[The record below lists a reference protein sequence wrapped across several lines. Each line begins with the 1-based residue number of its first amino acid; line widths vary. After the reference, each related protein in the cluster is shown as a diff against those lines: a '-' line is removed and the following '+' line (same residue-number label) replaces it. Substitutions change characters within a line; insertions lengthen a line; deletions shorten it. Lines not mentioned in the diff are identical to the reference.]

1 MPSQFTYKNASFSS
15 QNCPKNT
22 PVFQSDS
29 SGKEKDAET
38 GYHYFGARYY
48 NSDLSLWLSVDPMAD
63 KYPSLS
69 PYNYCEFNPLK
80 YIDPDGQEKII
91 RFRTQKPDSYT
102 YHGRNI
108 FKRYSQD
115 LKNYSKNRNLFD
127 QAQKYNDN
135 EGIIHLF
142 AHGSPQS
149 VDMAEQGEKDARS
162 LYTFL
167 LNNSDVFQK
176 KFEKGETSLLI
187 MHSCKTGKGEK
198 SIAQQLSGYAGDD
211 LLIIAPSKNVSLKNG
226 EQVEKKGTW
235 NVFYKGEKIGR
246 YSGRIDFEKQLK
258 GKNPQGIINYW
269 KHIYHEK
276 HTNE

>member
-1 MPSQFTYKNASFSS
+1 MSSLFTYNPTSFSS
-15 QNCPKNT
+15 QISPQST
-22 PVFQSDS
+22 PVFYPAS

-38 GYHYFGARYY
+38 GYYYFGARYY
-48 NSDLSLWLSVDPMAD
+48 NSDLSLWLSVDPMSD

-102 YHGRNI
+102 YQGKSI

-115 LKNYSKNRNLFD
+115 LNIYSKNQRLFN

-142 AHGSPQS
+142 AHGSPGS
-149 VDMAEQGEKDARS
+149 VDMAEHGEKDAQS

-167 LNNSDVFQK
+167 LNNSEVYQK
-176 KFEKGETSLLI
+176 NFEKGETSLLI
-187 MHSCKTGKGEK
+187 MHSCKTGKGDN
-198 SIAQQLSGYAGDD
+198 SIAQQLSEIAETD
-211 LLIIAPSKNVSLKNG
+211 LMVIAPSNNVSLKDG
-226 EQVEKKGTW
+226 EQVKKNGTW
-235 NVFYKGEKIGR
+235 NVFYKGKKIGR
-246 YSGRIDFEKQLK
+246 YSGQIDFEKQLK
-258 GKNPQGIINYW
+258 NKNPQGIINYW
-269 KHIYHEK
+269 KQRYYEK
-276 HTNE
+276 NISE